1 MKILDGILN
10 SGLPRWCTGKES
22 TYQCRRLRFGT
33 WAGKIWQKKWQDL
46 EKENGSPLQYSC
58 LGDPMDR
65 GAQWATAHG
74 VTKESDTI

>member
-1 MKILDGILN
+1 MTR
-10 SGLPRWCTGKES
+10 LPWWLSGKEP

-58 LGDPMDR
+58 LGDPTDGR
-65 GAQWATAHG
+65 VRRNLEAKQQQLLSSVSFCCTVG
-74 VTKESDTI
+74 